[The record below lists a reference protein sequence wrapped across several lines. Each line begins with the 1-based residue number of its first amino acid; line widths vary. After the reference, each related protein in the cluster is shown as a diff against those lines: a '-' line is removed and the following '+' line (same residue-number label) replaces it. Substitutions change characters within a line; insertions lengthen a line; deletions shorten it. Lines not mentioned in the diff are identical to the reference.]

1 MNDRENEI
9 YTFIRNAV
17 KDVFPSASV
26 SDVYLRVPPSFPHVS
41 IMQIDSSESKAHIDS
56 SMKEKFTQL
65 SFQIDIYSDD
75 ETRKKTICKVIS
87 QIVDE
92 TMKGINFRRQ
102 SLRPVPN
109 LADATIYRIT
119 ARYTGIVSDDGMFY
133 AS

>member
-1 MNDRENEI
+1 MNDRDNEI
-9 YTFIRNAV
+9 YTFIRNAGKAV
-17 KDVFPSASV
+17 VHIASV

-41 IMQIDSSESKAHIDS
+41 IMQIDSSEPKAHIDS

-75 ETRKKTICKVIS
+75 ETNKKTIRKIIA

-102 SLRPVPN
+102 SLRPVQN
-109 LADATIYRIT
+109 LADASIYRIT
-119 ARYTGIVSDDGMFY
+119 ARYTGISGDDGMFY

>member
-1 MNDRENEI
+1 
-9 YTFIRNAV
+9 
-17 KDVFPSASV
+17 
-26 SDVYLRVPPSFPHVS
+26 
-41 IMQIDSSESKAHIDS
+41 MQIDSSEPKAHIDS

>member
-9 YTFIRNAV
+9 YTYIRNAV

-41 IMQIDSSESKAHIDS
+41 IMQIGSSEPKAHIDS